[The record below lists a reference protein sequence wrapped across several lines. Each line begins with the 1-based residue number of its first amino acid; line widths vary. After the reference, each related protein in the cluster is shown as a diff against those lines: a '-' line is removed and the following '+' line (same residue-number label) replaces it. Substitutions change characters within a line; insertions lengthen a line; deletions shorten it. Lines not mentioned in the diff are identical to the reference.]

1 MKAVIMAGGL
11 GTRLRPL
18 TNSVPKHVLPV
29 AGRPMIEYV
38 IRSMVGGGF
47 EDIILTTGYIYDRIV
62 DVVGDATQYGARAF
76 YSIESKRLGTAGSVK
91 RVESLLDDTF
101 VVGSG
106 DVLADVDIKELYDFH
121 KRKGAVATMALTSVD
136 KPTEYG
142 IVGLDEDSRIVK
154 FKEKPKEEEVF
165 SNLINAGIYILE
177 PEALR
182 HVPPETMF
190 DFSKNLF
197 PILLEE
203 GVLYGKKISGLWR
216 DVGRP
221 LDLIG
226 ANRDMV
232 ERMGGQIIEGS
243 MEGRAEGNVF
253 VGEGA
258 VVENGAVLRNSF
270 VYPGAVVRNGALLEN
285 SLVLDGSV
293 IEEGGRIINSI
304 VPWKNIVFP
313 GTEVRDTVLEGRS
326 VGE

>member
-18 TNSVPKHVLPV
+18 TNSVPKHILPV
-29 AGRPMIEYV
+29 AGKPMIEYV
-38 IRSMVGGGF
+38 IKSMVSGGF

-62 DVVGDATQYGARAF
+62 NVVGDATQYGARAF

-91 RVESLLDDTF
+91 RVEALLDGTF

-106 DVLADVDIKELYDFH
+106 DVLADVDIRELYEFH
-121 KRKGAVATMALTSVD
+121 RKKGAMATMALTSVD
-136 KPTEYG
+136 NPTEYG
-142 IVGLDEDSRIVK
+142 IVGLDDDSRIVR
-154 FKEKPKEEEVF
+154 FMEKPAEEEVF

-177 PEALR
+177 PEVLR

-203 GVLYGKKISGLWR
+203 GVLYGRPIKGLWR

-226 ANRDMV
+226 ANSDMV
-232 ERMGGQIIEGS
+232 ERMGGRIIEGR
-243 MEGRAEGNVF
+243 MEGMAEGNVF
-253 VGEGA
+253 VAEGA
-258 VVENGAVLRNSF
+258 EVERGAVLRNAF
-270 VYPGAVVRNGALLEN
+270 IYPGAVIRNGALVEN
-285 SLVLDGSV
+285 SIVLDGSMVGEGSV
-293 IEEGGRIINSI
+293 IKNSI
-304 VPWKNIVFP
+304 IPWKNIVYP
-313 GTEVRDTVLEGRS
+313 GTVLENTVLEGRGI
-326 VGE
+326 GE

>member
-29 AGRPMIEYV
+29 AGKPMIEYV
-38 IRSMVGGGF
+38 IGSMVRAGF

-62 DVVGDATQYGARAF
+62 DVVGDATQYGGRAF

-91 RVESLLDDTF
+91 RVESLLDSTF

-106 DVLADVDIKELYDFH
+106 DVLADIDIRELYEFH
-121 KRKGAVATMALTSVD
+121 KKKGAMATMALTSVEN
-136 KPTEYG
+136 PTEYG
-142 IVGLDEDSRIVK
+142 IVGLDDDSKIER

-177 PEALR
+177 PEVLR

-203 GVLYGKKISGLWR
+203 GVLYGKPISGLWR

-226 ANRDMV
+226 ANKDMV
-232 ERMGGQIIEGS
+232 ERLGGSIIEGK
-243 MEGRAEGNVF
+243 MKGKA
-253 VGEGA
+253 EGA
-258 VVENGAVLRNSF
+258 VFVAEGAEVEKGAVLRNAF
-270 VYPGAVVRNGALLEN
+270 IYPGTVVRNGAIVEN
-285 SLVLDGSV
+285 SVVLDGCVIGEASV
-293 IEEGGRIINSI
+293 IRNSI
-304 VPWKNIVFP
+304 VPWKNIVYP
-313 GTEVRDTVLEGRS
+313 GSVVEDTVLEGRGI
-326 VGE
+326 GE